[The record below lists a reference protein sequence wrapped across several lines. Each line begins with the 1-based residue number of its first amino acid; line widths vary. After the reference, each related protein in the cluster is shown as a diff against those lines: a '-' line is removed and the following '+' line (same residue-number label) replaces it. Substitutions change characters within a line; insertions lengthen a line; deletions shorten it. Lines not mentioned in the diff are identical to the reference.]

1 MMYKVIIILAV
12 LFSTAAYAQE
22 EEYVY
27 DPGCTPKADVPDSL
41 LKYFEK
47 FKQPLPEK
55 YCQSATVPPTVQ
67 EQQTIQEEQQ
77 QEDPQEGPPEGQE
90 NAQEPDMAPPEGQH
104 TLPDSPPAYD
114 VPYEPQTPDY
124 PAPNGYIRE
133 GQGGFEINTPFFHM
147 QMQFDRRRHEQKRRW
162 RELK

>member
-1 MMYKVIIILAV
+1 MYKVIIILAV

-67 EQQTIQEEQQ
+67 EQQTIQEQQ
-77 QEDPQEGPPEGQE
+77 QEEPPAEPQQNAPAQGEGPPE
-90 NAQEPDMAPPEGQH
+90 AQDPRAEGPPVC
-104 TLPDSPPAYD
+104 DSCYKGEAS
-114 VPYEPQTPDY
+114 DY
-124 PAPNGYIRE
+124 PASNGYIRE